1 MYNAGD
7 TIEVKA
13 KKKNQCLQCTGSDSY
28 YYHYDHHDT
37 KTHDHNHCD
46 QLKNK
51 LSHKIKK

>member
-1 MYNAGD
+1 MYNAGE
-7 TIEVKA
+7 TIKVKA

>member
-1 MYNAGD
+1 MYNAGE

-13 KKKNQCLQCTGSDSY
+13 KKKNQCLQCTGSD